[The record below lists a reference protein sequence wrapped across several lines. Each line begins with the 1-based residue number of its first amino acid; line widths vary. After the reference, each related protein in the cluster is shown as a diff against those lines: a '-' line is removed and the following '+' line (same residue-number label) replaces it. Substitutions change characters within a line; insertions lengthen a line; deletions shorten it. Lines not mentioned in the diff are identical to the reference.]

1 MQTTGSPSNASPF
14 GDLIRDWRAR
24 RRMSQLDLALEAEIS
39 TRHLSF
45 LETGRSAPSREM
57 VLRLCDNLQTPLR
70 EKNRLLLAAGFAPS
84 LPERSLDDPGLAAA
98 RAAVVRL
105 LKAHEPFPAL
115 AVDRAWNLLFANAA
129 VAPLIA
135 GAAPVLLEP
144 PVNVLRLS
152 LHPEGLAERIGNLA
166 QWRGHL
172 LHRLRGQIAETGDKA
187 LSALHDELAAYPT
200 PPRSSPGAAPAERAE
215 DALAV
220 PLLLEVDGQIL
231 SFWSTTLVFGAPLD
245 ITLSEL
251 ALETFL
257 PADEATAR
265 WLMRSV

>member
-1 MQTTGSPSNASPF
+1 
-14 GDLIRDWRAR
+14 
-24 RRMSQLDLALEAEIS
+24 MSQLDLALEAEIS

-57 VLRLCDNLQTPLR
+57 VLRLSEHLQTPLR
-70 EKNRLLLAAGFAPS
+70 ERNRLLMAAGFAPF
-84 LPERSLDDPGLAAA
+84 LPERTLTDPDLAPA
-98 RAAVVRL
+98 RAAVEGL

-115 AVDRAWNLLFANAA
+115 AVDRAWNLLFANAT

-135 GAAPVLLEP
+135 GAAAALLAP
-144 PVNVLRLS
+144 PINVLRLS
-152 LHPEGLAERIGNLA
+152 LHPEGLAGQIENLA

-172 LHRLRGQIAETGDKA
+172 LHRLRGQIGETGDKA
-187 LSALHDELAAYPT
+187 LIALHEELATYPV
-200 PPRSSPGAAPAERAE
+200 PRPRAPAPPERAE
-215 DALAV
+215 DSLAV
-220 PLLLEVDGQIL
+220 PLVMRLAGERL

-257 PADEATAR
+257 PADNGTAR
-265 WLMRSV
+265 FLGRVGSGAGRPPP